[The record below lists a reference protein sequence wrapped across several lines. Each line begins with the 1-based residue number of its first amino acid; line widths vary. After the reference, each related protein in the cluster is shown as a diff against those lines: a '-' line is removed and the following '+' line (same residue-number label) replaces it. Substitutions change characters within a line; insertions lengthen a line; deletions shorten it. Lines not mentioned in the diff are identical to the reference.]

1 VLLTMTSA
9 SSSDPPPPRPS
20 HEDVVRREFVRQ
32 APSFAASGSFF
43 GNESIAS
50 WIGDALTLEAS
61 DRVLDV
67 CGGAGHLSRA
77 LADQAREFTVLDLT
91 RELLDAGQQVAPQ
104 NVRFVE
110 ADAAAMPFADDEF
123 DVVVSRFAFHHL
135 PDQRAVLRE
144 MARVARPGGLVA
156 VIDMANGGGRH
167 DELEI
172 LRDPSHT
179 HAFTDAEA
187 SSMMTGLGEGRLTVD
202 VRRQAMAVE
211 AWLTQAAP
219 PPAARDAVLGALTAE
234 AAGGDATGLHAHRDA
249 DGILQLAQRWLLLL
263 WRS

>member
-1 VLLTMTSA
+1 MTSGPSA
-9 SSSDPPPPRPS
+9 DPPPSGTS
-20 HEDVVRREFVRQ
+20 HDDVVRREFVRQ

-43 GNESIAS
+43 GSQSIAS
-50 WIGDALTLEAS
+50 WIGDALELEAA

-77 LADQAREFTVLDLT
+77 LAARAAQFTVLDLT
-91 RELLDAGQQVAPQ
+91 RELLETGRQVAPE

-110 ADAAAMPFADDEF
+110 ADASAMPFADDEF

-135 PDQRAVLRE
+135 ADQSAVLRE

-156 VIDMANGGGRH
+156 VIDMANGGARH

-187 SSMMTGLGEGRLTVD
+187 TSMMSGLGDGQLTVD
-202 VRRQAMAVE
+202 VRRQAMEVE
-211 AWLTQAAP
+211 RWLTQAAP
-219 PPAARDAVLGALTAE
+219 PPPARDAVLGALTAE
-234 AAGGDATGLHAHRDA
+234 AEGGAATGLHAHRDA
-249 DGILQLAQRWLLLL
+249 DGTLHIAQRWLMLL
-263 WRS
+263 WRSSS

>member
-1 VLLTMTSA
+1 MTSA
-9 SSSDPPPPRPS
+9 RSVDPPSGLS
-20 HEDVVRREFVRQ
+20 HEEIVRREFVRQ

-43 GNESIAS
+43 ANESIAS
-50 WIGDALTLEAS
+50 WIADALALQTS

-77 LADQAREFTVLDLT
+77 LADQAAAFTVLDLT
-91 RELLDAGQQVAPQ
+91 PELLEAGRRVAPD

-110 ADAAAMPFADDEF
+110 ADASAMPFADDEF

-135 PDQRAVLRE
+135 PDQRAVLHE

-156 VIDMANGGGRH
+156 MIDMANGGARH

-187 SSMMTGLGEGRLTVD
+187 SSMMSALGEGRLTVE

-211 AWLTQAAP
+211 RWLTSAAP
-219 PPAARDAVLGALTAE
+219 PAAARDAVLDALTVE
-234 AAGGDATGLHAHRDA
+234 AAGGDVTGLHAHRDA
-249 DGILQLAQRWLLLL
+249 DGILHIAQRWLMLL